1 MHIWVMHTD
10 GMAQSCEKTGTK
22 EKKRG
27 RGDNTDQELMKN
39 LVDWMW
45 KTRSYRS
52 DEKKWAPVDEIP
64 KQFRPKLGQILQF
77 DWQEKI
83 HTLDGYLWLC
93 RGDLDG
99 CAS

>member
-1 MHIWVMHTD
+1 MVWLNLVK
-10 GMAQSCEKTGTK
+10 KTGTK

-45 KTRSYRS
+45 KTISYRS
-52 DEKKWAPVDEIP
+52 DEKKWAPAAEIP
-64 KQFRPKLGQILQF
+64 KQFRPKPGQILQF

-83 HTLDGYLWLC
+83 HTQDGY
-93 RGDLDG
+93 
-99 CAS
+99 

>member
-22 EKKRG
+22 EKKRS
-27 RGDNTDQELMKN
+27 RDDNTDQEELMKN

-45 KTRSYRS
+45 KTKSYRS
-52 DEKKWAPVDEIP
+52 DEKKWAPAAEIP

-83 HTLDGYLWLC
+83 HTLDGY
-93 RGDLDG
+93 
-99 CAS
+99 